1 MLLVQCFQN
10 TLLLPTLTP
19 HHANIGIFDS
29 VSNNSF
35 FENNK
40 VFVSHILL
48 IFKLYVY
55 KSREK
60 KFININNFIAEI
72 KKLKKVEK
80 EIAFNNSKKQLLSQK
95 NGT

>member
-19 HHANIGIFDS
+19 HHAIFGIFDS

-35 FENNK
+35 FENSK

-95 NGT
+95 IGT